1 MSKKFYLLA
10 AMGLS
15 LCLLAG
21 CGNKD
26 EETTAPASE
35 DEGITWET
43 VEETPEVTETVEEP
57 EEEPEVVP
65 EGMYRSE
72 LTNEIISKDL
82 ETQRPIAVMVDNEI
96 TALNH
101 FGVNSA
107 DIVYEIM
114 NSTKND
120 RVTRLMC
127 IFKDYA
133 SVEKIGS
140 IRSTRP
146 TNFFLMGEY
155 NAILCH
161 DGGPFYINDY
171 IAMDYVDNLNGGF
184 ARFSNGKNT
193 EFTEY
198 ITYDGYTNPTT
209 GNSYAGLKD
218 RIAQAGYDTQYN
230 SFYPGKHFEF
240 NAKETDLTQD
250 YAIPATTVQLP
261 FKHTS
266 SKLVYNEST
275 KTYDYY
281 VYNQAHVDEGD
292 GNKITSFKNV
302 IIQGCSFSQLDE
314 NGYLI
319 YNVVG
324 AGDKGYYLTNGKAIP
339 INWYKDGS
347 NGIQYNITYFDN
359 IVEGGH
365 IKLNTGKTYITIV
378 PDDSWGDLVI
388 K

>member
-1 MSKKFYLLA
+1 
-10 AMGLS
+10 MGLS

-26 EETTAPASE
+26 EETAAPSSE
-35 DEGITWET
+35 EEGITWET
-43 VEETPEVTETVEEP
+43 VEETPEVTETAEEP

-72 LTNEIISKDL
+72 LTNEIISEDL
-82 ETQRPIAVMVDNEI
+82 KTQRPIAVMIDNEI

-133 SVEKIGS
+133 SVDRIGS

-184 ARFSNGKNT
+184 ARFSNGKAT

-230 SFYPGKHFEF
+230 SFYPGQHFEF
-240 NAKETDLTQD
+240 NTKDTELTQD
-250 YAIPATTVQLP
+250 YAIPATTIQLP

-347 NGIQYNITYFDN
+347 NGVQYNITYFDN

-365 IKLNTGKTYITIV
+365 IKLNTGNTYITIV

>member
-1 MSKKFYLLA
+1 MNKKFYLLA
-10 AMGLS
+10 AMLLS
-15 LCLLAG
+15 VCLLAG
-21 CGNKD
+21 CGNK
-26 EETTAPASE
+26 EESAPAEE
-35 DEGITWET
+35 DNGITWET
-43 VEETPEVTETVEEP
+43 VEETPAQEVVEEP
-57 EEEPEVVP
+57 AVEEEPEVIP

-82 ETQRPIAVMVDNEI
+82 ENQRPIAVMVDNEV
-96 TALNH
+96 TALDH
-101 FGVNSA
+101 YGINSA

-120 RVTRLMC
+120 RITRLMC

-133 SVEKIGS
+133 SVERIGS

-171 IAMDYVDNLNGGF
+171 IAKDYVDNLNGGF
-184 ARFSNGKNT
+184 ARFSNGKAT

-198 ITYDGYTNPTT
+198 ITYDGYTNPNT
-209 GNSYAGLKD
+209 GSSYAGLKD
-218 RIAQAGYDTQYN
+218 RIAQAGYDTEYN

-240 NAKETDLTQD
+240 NTKDTDLDYD
-250 YAIPATTVQLP
+250 YAIPATTVELP
-261 FKHTS
+261 FKKTS

-281 VYNQAHVDEGD
+281 IYGKQHVDAGD
-292 GNKITSFKNV
+292 GNKVTSFKNV
-302 IIQGCSFSQLDE
+302 IIQGCSFQQLDDG
-314 NGYLI
+314 GYLI
-319 YNVVG
+319 YNIIG
-324 AGDKGYYLTNGKAIP
+324 ASDKGYFLTNGKAIP
-339 INWYKDGS
+339 INWYKDGE
-347 NGIQYNITYFDN
+347 GGRDYNLTHFDN
-359 IVEGGH
+359 IMTGEA
-365 IKLNTGKTYITIV
+365 IKLNTGKTYITVV
-378 PDDSWGDLVI
+378 PEDSWGDLVI

>member
-26 EETTAPASE
+26 EETAAPSSE
-35 DEGITWET
+35 EEGITWET
-43 VEETPEVTETVEEP
+43 VEETPEVTETAEEP

-72 LTNEIISKDL
+72 LTNEIISEDL
-82 ETQRPIAVMVDNEI
+82 KTQRPIAVMIDNEI

-133 SVEKIGS
+133 SVDRIGS

-184 ARFSNGKNT
+184 ARFSNGKAT

-230 SFYPGKHFEF
+230 SFYPGQHFEF
-240 NAKETDLTQD
+240 NTKDTELTQD
-250 YAIPATTVQLP
+250 YAIPATTIQLP

-347 NGIQYNITYFDN
+347 NGVQYNITYFDN

-365 IKLNTGKTYITIV
+365 IKLNTGNTYITIV

>member
-1 MSKKFYLLA
+1 
-10 AMGLS
+10 MGLS

-26 EETTAPASE
+26 EATTAPASE
-35 DEGITWET
+35 EEGITWET
-43 VEETPEVTETVEEP
+43 VEETPEVTETAEEP

-72 LTNEIISKDL
+72 LTNEIISEDL
-82 ETQRPIAVMVDNEI
+82 KTQRPIAVMIDNEI

-133 SVEKIGS
+133 SVDRIGS

-184 ARFSNGKNT
+184 ARFSNGKAT

-230 SFYPGKHFEF
+230 SFYPGQHFEF
-240 NAKETDLTQD
+240 NAKDTELTQD
-250 YAIPATTVQLP
+250 YAIPATTIQLP

-347 NGIQYNITYFDN
+347 NGVQYNITYFDN

-365 IKLNTGKTYITIV
+365 IKLNTGNTYITIV